1 MRQYDLLLRCSSAR
15 LVWGFRVS
23 AFAFFY
29 SGGALLNSRVR
40 NHARVQDRSSFGN
53 SPFKSKFCCLGF
65 GTSLLLRKN
74 SCMLSCLTAFCII
87 RAFPPHLHP
96 LFSSFPIWP
105 ICPFCLPF
113 CIPPRFSRFS
123 SLASPRLPFRNSA
136 IFATKITQSK
146 VKPLASESGN
156 FFPRQNCGFS
166 KIALDKLPVT

>member
-29 SGGALLNSRVR
+29 SGGALLDSRVR

-87 RAFPPHLHP
+87 RGCPSVCMCVSCCRFALFIRLLAFLHSSDP
-96 LFSSFPIWP
+96 LQTYPEIREY
-105 ICPFCLPF
+105 LVQKLH
-113 CIPPRFSRFS
+113 R
-123 SLASPRLPFRNSA
+123 
-136 IFATKITQSK
+136 
-146 VKPLASESGN
+146 VK
-156 FFPRQNCGFS
+156 
-166 KIALDKLPVT
+166 